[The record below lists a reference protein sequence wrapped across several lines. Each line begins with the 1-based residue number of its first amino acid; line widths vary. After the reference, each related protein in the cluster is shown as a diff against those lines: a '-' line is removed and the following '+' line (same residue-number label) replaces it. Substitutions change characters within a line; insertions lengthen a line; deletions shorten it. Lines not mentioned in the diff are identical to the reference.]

1 MWVVSAGERLVR
13 NSALT
18 CQHHRRTTGEQAG
31 GDGHGRL
38 RKPTAAHLTATGPY
52 GTWDGSWDGKGRN
65 RIQIVKRH
73 TGDQTKP
80 TDDRLCFRVTIKVI
94 DKPSRNSCP
103 EILIDP

>member
-1 MWVVSAGERLVR
+1 MGRDMGRE
-13 NSALT
+13 
-18 CQHHRRTTGEQAG
+18 GKEQ
-31 GDGHGRL
+31 D
-38 RKPTAAHLTATGPY
+38 TD
-52 GTWDGSWDGKGRN
+52 W
-65 RIQIVKRH
+65 IVKRH